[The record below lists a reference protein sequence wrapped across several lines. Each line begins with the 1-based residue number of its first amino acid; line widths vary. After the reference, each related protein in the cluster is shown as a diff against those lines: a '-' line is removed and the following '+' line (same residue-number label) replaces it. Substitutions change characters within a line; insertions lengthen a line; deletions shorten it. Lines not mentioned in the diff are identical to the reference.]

1 MSNQFS
7 DELVKMFKL
16 LFYGLIVVVAILA
29 LMFLKNGVEM
39 YTKDLTPIFNSKSGK
54 DTLNEK
60 ATELKEPIPE
70 KVKATPEPEK
80 PSVAVPQL
88 DYDTSKWLD
97 ILDVIPDAIIDIRYA
112 TDNNFVEEQMYECG
126 RCFMRKEAIYQLALV
141 QDYLRSLG
149 YGIKV
154 FDCYRPR
161 PIQQKLWD
169 KVPNA
174 SYVTP
179 PWKGSEHNKGLAVDI
194 TIVDAKNKELEMGSA
209 YDYFGKEAHHD
220 YFGHS
225 DTILDNRTLLKT
237 TMETYGFHPIRTE
250 WWHYSYRGIKSE
262 ISDWVWECPE

>member
-1 MSNQFS
+1 M
-7 DELVKMFKL
+7 
-16 LFYGLIVVVAILA
+16 IVVVAILA
-29 LMFLKNGVEM
+29 LMFLKNGVEL
-39 YTKDLTPIFNSKSGK
+39 YAKDLVPIFNNTATK
-54 DTLNEK
+54 DTLANK
-60 ATELKEPIPE
+60 ITKTE
-70 KVKATPEPEK
+70 TPEIEQDEQNKQLSKSETPL
-80 PSVAVPQL
+80 PQF

-97 ILDVIPDAIIDIRYA
+97 ILDVIPDAIVDIRYA
-112 TDNNFVEEQMYECG
+112 TENNFVGKQMYECG
-126 RCFMRKEAIYQLALV
+126 RCFMRKEALYQLALV
-141 QDYLRSLG
+141 QDYLRGLG

-179 PWKGSEHNKGLAVDI
+179 PWKGSEHNKGLAVDLS
-194 TIVDAKNKELEMGSA
+194 IVDADNKELEMGSA

-220 YFGHS
+220 YYGHN

-262 ISDWVWECPE
+262 IFDWVWECPDQ